1 MVWRRKGV
9 SVVCL
14 IFMLGWGMRA
24 TTWIDDVLP
33 MEGDVHLFQRA
44 LVMLP
49 HIVIKLMVLIENG
62 ALGQ

>member
-1 MVWRRKGV
+1 
-9 SVVCL
+9 VVCL

-33 MEGDVHLFQRA
+33 MEGDVHLFQGA

-49 HIVIKLMVLIENG
+49 HIVIKLMVLFENG

>member
-1 MVWRRKGV
+1 M
-9 SVVCL
+9 VCL

-49 HIVIKLMVLIENG
+49 HIVIKLMVLFENG